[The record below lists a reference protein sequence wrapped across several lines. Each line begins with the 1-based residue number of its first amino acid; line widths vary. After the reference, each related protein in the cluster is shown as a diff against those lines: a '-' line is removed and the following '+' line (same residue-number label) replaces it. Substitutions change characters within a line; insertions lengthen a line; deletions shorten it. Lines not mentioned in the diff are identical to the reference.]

1 MDIKHNTKMTEK
13 LHMFS
18 FLSRVPVTRDLAC
31 LWFLLW
37 CGFEFNHGIFVV
49 NRFSE
54 VKSKIASKL
63 SMQFNPYSY
72 IWIVKGD

>member
-31 LWFLLW
+31 L
-37 CGFEFNHGIFVV
+37 
-49 NRFSE
+49 
-54 VKSKIASKL
+54 
-63 SMQFNPYSY
+63 
-72 IWIVKGD
+72 